1 MTDELS
7 EANEQGMVDP
17 TFRELVDGGRWHELL
32 ALLSKRIDHDSK
44 NVRLRCSRGRVL
56 LRMHDCEAAVR
67 DFSEAV
73 RLDPKSVR
81 AHLGRGDVY
90 LELRQFDAALDEYD
104 RAIALEPERGST
116 YWSRGVMYLERN
128 RATDAIAD
136 FTKAADAA
144 PGWALPYFWRA
155 GARQEVGDFNGA
167 LSDYDV
173 FLQLEREHL
182 GLRAEAYGARAF
194 IYKKL
199 GLFQQSI
206 AEYSREL
213 QLNPGSATAYLGRAG
228 VYELVGDQIQ
238 AEKDYKTAIE
248 IDPHIADE

>member
-1 MTDELS
+1 MISAKARLSPFSGSPFLAIVRLDFNGADAMTDELS
-7 EANEQGMVDP
+7 EANEQGVVDP

-136 FTKAADAA
+136 FTKAADAGLCHTFGGQVRVRRSETSMA
-144 PGWALPYFWRA
+144 PCQTTTSF
-155 GARQEVGDFNGA
+155 FNSNANTWG
-167 LSDYDV
+167 
-173 FLQLEREHL
+173 
-182 GLRAEAYGARAF
+182 
-194 IYKKL
+194 
-199 GLFQQSI
+199 
-206 AEYSREL
+206 
-213 QLNPGSATAYLGRAG
+213 
-228 VYELVGDQIQ
+228 
-238 AEKDYKTAIE
+238 
-248 IDPHIADE
+248 